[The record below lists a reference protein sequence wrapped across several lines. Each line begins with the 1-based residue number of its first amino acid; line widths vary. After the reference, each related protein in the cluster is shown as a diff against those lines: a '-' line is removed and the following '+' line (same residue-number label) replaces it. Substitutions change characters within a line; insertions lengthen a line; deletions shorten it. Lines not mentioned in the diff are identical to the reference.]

1 MKKVGKKIAMLFLLT
16 FYVVFFSTGCL
27 DKKINKTDY
36 KLDEVLKGY
45 NWEKKGNYYTKTIM
59 SGDKYTYY
67 FDGKDYQNNYF
78 SIIAN
83 NEEIQYYYANNKLKS
98 NNCEIDFNDLEK
110 NDNGCSEETISNYK
124 KLIFSF
130 DVMNAELRV
139 TKEDLYI
146 VESEIKNKIIHVE
159 GN

>member
-1 MKKVGKKIAMLFLLT
+1 MRYELLKKMNVEL
-16 FYVVFFSTGCL
+16 
-27 DKKINKTDY
+27 
-36 KLDEVLKGY
+36 
-45 NWEKKGNYYTKTIM
+45 
-59 SGDKYTYY
+59 
-67 FDGKDYQNNYF
+67 
-78 SIIAN
+78 
-83 NEEIQYYYANNKLKS
+83 QYYYANNKLKS

-130 DVMNAELRV
+130 DVMNEELRI

-159 GN
+159 EN